1 MILDN
6 LVLEN
11 VGTFRGKNEIPLT
24 PPSSKKPVI
33 LIGGLNGAGKTT
45 ILEAIH
51 LALYGSL
58 SQGRDKR
65 SGSYDSYLRSLIHH
79 GVPASEGAAV
89 ELTFHV
95 YQRGAEHSYRIRR
108 RWQGGGV
115 SLQES
120 VLVWVDGKYDDA
132 LTSTWNE
139 YVETFIPRG
148 IAGLFFFD
156 GEQIEA
162 LADLEQSQDVLRSAL
177 AALLGLDLIDRLST
191 DLAVLRRRHR
201 GAEVPEELRL
211 AVEDRRRK
219 VTLARQAEEMAATLA
234 ATSRVEAERADKR
247 LSEVT
252 EQYRAAGGGLLEQRE
267 AADTRVALV
276 RQQIADTDEE
286 LRTEAAGAAP
296 FLLNTELLGN
306 LANHV
311 TRERDAR
318 RDSLVLGVV
327 GDRDRELLRIL
338 RRAKAPGAAITVLEE
353 FMASD
358 VAARQDASSRVPMLS
373 GLRDGGTVEAL
384 RSSILPSTQKRISTL
399 VERRITLAA
408 ELIQAER
415 TLVAIPDPESLAS
428 LKQELDEASLAAVR
442 CHALLT
448 QNEDRLEASRQERAR
463 ADDAYEAAMDKSAQ
477 ATIDAD
483 DDRRLV
489 EHAERARLTLETL
502 KAKAAERHV
511 GQIARLVLEALNR
524 LFRKDRLVTDV
535 RIDPMSYTVE
545 LIGSD
550 SQSLAATEL
559 SAGERQLLAVAL
571 LWGLAQA
578 AGQPLPMV
586 IDTPL
591 GRLDGSHRGRLIER
605 YFPHAAHQ
613 VVLLSTDTE
622 VDEGALKSLRPF
634 VGRMYL
640 LEFDNAVNAT
650 TVLPGYFWSE

>member
-11 VGTFRGKNEIPLT
+11 IGTFGGKNEIRLT
-24 PPSSKKPVI
+24 PSSSKKPVV

-51 LALYGSL
+51 LALYGPL
-58 SQGRDKR
+58 SQARSRR
-65 SGSYDSYLRSLIHH
+65 SGSYDTYLRSLIHH

-89 ELTFHV
+89 ELSFHLF
-95 YQRGAEHSYRIRR
+95 QQGEEHSYRIRR
-108 RWQGGGV
+108 RWQGGGA
-115 SLQES
+115 SLQEF

-139 YVETFIPRG
+139 HVETFIPRG

-162 LADLEQSQDVLRSAL
+162 LADLEQSQHVLKSAL

-201 GAEVPEELRL
+201 GAEVPDDLRL
-211 AVEDRRRK
+211 AVEERRK
-219 VTLARQAEEMAATLA
+219 TVTLARQGEEMAATLA

-247 LSEVT
+247 LNEVT
-252 EQYRAAGGGLLEQRE
+252 EQYRAVGGGLLERRD
-267 AADTRVALV
+267 AANTRVTLV
-276 RQQIADTDEE
+276 RQQIADLDDE
-286 LRTEAAGAAP
+286 LRAEAADTAP
-296 FLLNTELLGN
+296 FLLVGGLLGD

-311 TRERDAR
+311 ARERDAR
-318 RDSLVLGVV
+318 RDSLVLSVV
-327 GDRDRELLRIL
+327 GDRDRELLGLL
-338 RRAKAPGAAITVLEE
+338 RKAKVRGAALTALEE

-358 VAARQDASSRVPMLS
+358 VASRQDASARVPMVS
-373 GLRDGGTVEAL
+373 GLRDGGPVEAL
-384 RSSILPSTQKRISTL
+384 HASVLPSTQNRVASL
-399 VERRITLAA
+399 VERRVALAE
-408 ELIQAER
+408 ELVQAER

-428 LKQELDEASLAAVR
+428 LKQELDEASEAAVR
-442 CHALLT
+442 CHALLV
-448 QNEDRLEASRQERAR
+448 QNEDQLEASRQERAR
-463 ADDAYEAAMDKSAQ
+463 ADSAYEAAMDKSAQ
-477 ATIDAD
+477 ATLDAD

-489 EHAERARLTLETL
+489 EHAERARVTLDEL
-502 KAKAAERHV
+502 KTKAAERHV
-511 GQIARLVLEALNR
+511 SQIGRLVLEALTR
-524 LFRKDRLVTDV
+524 LLRKDRLVTDV
-535 RIDPMSYTVE
+535 RIDPTSYTVE
-545 LIGSD
+545 LVGSD
-550 SQSLAATEL
+550 GQSLAATEL

-578 AGQPLPMV
+578 VGQPLPMV

-591 GRLDGSHRGRLIER
+591 GRLDGAHRGRLIER

-622 VDEGALKSLRPF
+622 VDEAALKSLRPS
-634 VGRMYL
+634 VGRMYR
-640 LEFDNAVNAT
+640 LEFDSAVNAT
-650 TVLPGYFWSE
+650 TVQLGYFWE

>member
-11 VGTFRGKNEIPLT
+11 VGTFRGKNEIRLT
-24 PPSSKKPVI
+24 PPSSKQPVV

-51 LALYGSL
+51 LALYGPL
-58 SQGRDKR
+58 SQGRGRR

-79 GVPASEGAAV
+79 GVPASEGACV

-95 YQRGAEHSYRIRR
+95 YQQGVEHSYRIRR
-108 RWQGGGV
+108 RWQGAGAA
-115 SLQES
+115 LQEF
-120 VLVWVDGKYDDA
+120 VLVWVDGKHDEA

-139 YVETFIPRG
+139 HVETFIPRG

-162 LADLEQSQDVLRSAL
+162 LADLEQSQHVLRSAL

-201 GAEVPEELRL
+201 GGEVPEELRI
-211 AVEDRRRK
+211 AVEDRRK
-219 VTLARQAEEMAATLA
+219 TVTLARQGEEMAATLA

-252 EQYRAAGGGLLEQRE
+252 AQYRDAGGGLLEQRE
-267 AADTRVALV
+267 AADTRVTLL
-276 RQQIADTDEE
+276 RQQIADVDEG
-286 LRTEAAGAAP
+286 LRAEAADSAP
-296 FLLNTELLGN
+296 FLLTVELLGGM
-306 LANHV
+306 ANQV

-327 GDRDRELLRIL
+327 GERDRELLGLL
-338 RRAKAPGAAITVLEE
+338 RKAKVRGAALTALEE
-353 FMASD
+353 FMMSD
-358 VAARQDASSRVPMLS
+358 VAARQEASSRVPMIS

-384 RSSILPSTQKRISTL
+384 HSSILPSASKRIAAL
-399 VERRITLAA
+399 VERRHALAA
-408 ELIQAER
+408 ELEQAER
-415 TLVAIPDPESLAS
+415 TLVAIPDPEALAS
-428 LKQELDEASLAAVR
+428 LKDELDEVSQTAVR
-442 CHALLT
+442 CHALLV

-463 ADDAYEAAMDKSAQ
+463 ADSAYEAALDKSAQ
-477 ATIDAD
+477 ATLDAD

-489 EHAERARLTLETL
+489 EHAERARLTLEVL

-524 LFRKDRLVTDV
+524 LLRKDRLVTDV

-550 SQSLAATEL
+550 GQSLAAAEL

-622 VDEGALKSLRPF
+622 VDEAALKTLRPF
-634 VGRMYL
+634 VGRMYR
-640 LEFDNAVNAT
+640 LEFDSAVNAT
-650 TVLPGYFWSE
+650 TVLPGYFWE

>member
-1 MILDN
+1 VILDN

-11 VGTFRGKNEIPLT
+11 VGTFRGKSEIRLT
-24 PPSSKKPVI
+24 PTSSKKPVV

-45 ILEAIH
+45 ILEAIR
-51 LALYGSL
+51 LALYGPL
-58 SQGRDKR
+58 SQGRGRR

-95 YQRGAEHSYRIRR
+95 YQQGVEHSYRIRR
-108 RWQGGGV
+108 RWQGGGAA
-115 SLQES
+115 LQEF
-120 VLVWVDGKYDDA
+120 VLVWVDGKYDEA

-139 YVETFIPRG
+139 HVETFIPRG

-162 LADLEQSQDVLRSAL
+162 LADLEQSQHVLRSAV

-201 GAEVPEELRL
+201 GVEVPEEMRL
-211 AVEDRRRK
+211 AVEDRRST
-219 VTLARQAEEMAATLA
+219 VTLARQGEEMAATLA
-234 ATSRVEAERADKR
+234 ASSRVEAERADKR

-267 AADTRVALV
+267 AADTRVTLQ
-276 RQQIADTDEE
+276 RQQIADVDEE
-286 LRTEAAGAAP
+286 LRAEAADAAP
-296 FLLNTELLGN
+296 FLLTAELLGD
-306 LANHV
+306 LANQV
-311 TRERDAR
+311 TRERGAL
-318 RDSLVLGVV
+318 RDTLVLGVV
-327 GDRDRELLRIL
+327 GERDRELLGLL
-338 RRAKAPGAAITVLEE
+338 RKAKVRGAALTALEE
-353 FMASD
+353 FMTSD
-358 VAARQDASSRVPMLS
+358 VAARQEASSRVPMIS

-384 RSSILPSTQKRISTL
+384 HSSIVPSAHKRIAAL
-399 VERRITLAA
+399 VERRRALAA
-408 ELIQAER
+408 ELEQAER
-415 TLVAIPDPESLAS
+415 TLVAIPDPEALAS
-428 LKQELDEASLAAVR
+428 LKQELDEASQTAVR
-442 CHALLT
+442 CHALLV
-448 QNEDRLEASRQERAR
+448 QNEDRLEASRRERAR
-463 ADDAYEAAMDKSAQ
+463 ADSAYEAAMDKSAQ
-477 ATIDAD
+477 ATLDAD
-483 DDRRLV
+483 DDRRMV
-489 EHAERARLTLETL
+489 DHAERVRVTLEAL

-511 GQIARLVLEALNR
+511 GQIARLVLEGLNR
-524 LFRKDRLVTDV
+524 LLRKDRLVTDV
-535 RIDPMSYTVE
+535 HIDPMSYTVE

-550 SQSLAATEL
+550 GQSLAPTEM

-622 VDEGALKSLRPF
+622 VDEAALKTLRPF
-634 VGRMYL
+634 VGRMYR
-640 LEFDNAVNAT
+640 LEFDNAINAT
-650 TVLPGYFWSE
+650 TVLPGYFWE

>member
-11 VGTFRGKNEIPLT
+11 IGTFRGKNEIRLT
-24 PPSSKKPVI
+24 PPSSKKPVV

-45 ILEAIH
+45 ILESIH
-51 LALYGSL
+51 LALYGPL
-58 SQGRDKR
+58 SQARSRR
-65 SGSYDSYLRSLIHH
+65 SGSYDTYLRSLIHH

-89 ELTFHV
+89 ELSFHLF
-95 YQRGAEHSYRIRR
+95 QQGEEHSYRIRR
-108 RWQGGGV
+108 RWQGGGA
-115 SLQES
+115 SLREF

-162 LADLEQSQDVLRSAL
+162 LADLEQSQHVLKSAL

-201 GAEVPEELRL
+201 GAEVPDDLRL
-211 AVEDRRRK
+211 AVEERRNT
-219 VTLARQAEEMAATLA
+219 VTLARQGEEMAATLA

-247 LSEVT
+247 LGEVT
-252 EQYRAAGGGLLEQRE
+252 EQYRAAGGGLLEQRD
-267 AADTRVALV
+267 AANTRVTLV
-276 RQQIADTDEE
+276 RQQIADVDDE
-286 LRTEAAGAAP
+286 LRTEAADTAP
-296 FLLNTELLGN
+296 LLLVAGLLAD

-311 TRERDAR
+311 SRERDAH
-318 RDSLVLGVV
+318 RDSMVLSVV
-327 GDRDRELLRIL
+327 GERDRELLGLL
-338 RRAKAPGAAITVLEE
+338 RKAKVRGTALTALEE

-358 VAARQDASSRVPMLS
+358 VASRQNASARVPMVS
-373 GLRDGGTVEAL
+373 GLRDGGTIGAL
-384 RSSILPSTQKRISTL
+384 HTSVLPSTRNRVASL
-399 VERRITLAA
+399 VDRRVALAE
-408 ELIQAER
+408 ELVQAER
-415 TLVAIPDPESLAS
+415 MLVAIPDPESLAS
-428 LKQELDEASLAAVR
+428 LKQELDEASEAAVR
-442 CHALLT
+442 CHALLV
-448 QNEDRLEASRQERAR
+448 QNEDQLEALRQERAR
-463 ADDAYEAAMDKSAQ
+463 ADSAYEAAMDKSAQ
-477 ATIDAD
+477 ATLDAD

-489 EHAERARLTLETL
+489 DHAERARVTLDAL

-511 GQIARLVLEALNR
+511 GQIGRLVLEALTR
-524 LFRKDRLVTDV
+524 LLRKDRLVTDV
-535 RIDPMSYTVE
+535 RIDPTSYTVE

-550 SQSLAATEL
+550 GQSLAATEL

-591 GRLDGSHRGRLIER
+591 GRLDGAHRGRLIER

-622 VDEGALKSLRPF
+622 VDEAALKSLRPSI
-634 VGRMYL
+634 GRMYR
-640 LEFDNAVNAT
+640 LEFDGAVNAT
-650 TVLPGYFWSE
+650 TVQPGYFWE

>member
-1 MILDN
+1 VILDN

-24 PPSSKKPVI
+24 PSSSKKPVV

-58 SQGRDKR
+58 SQGRGR
-65 SGSYDSYLRSLIHH
+65 RGGSYDSYLRSLIHH

-95 YQRGAEHSYRIRR
+95 YQQGAEHSYRIRR
-108 RWQGGGV
+108 RWQGGGAA
-115 SLQES
+115 LQES

-139 YVETFIPRG
+139 HVETFIPRG

-211 AVEDRRRK
+211 AVEDRRRT
-219 VTLARQAEEMAATLA
+219 VTLARQGEEMAATLA

-267 AADTRVALV
+267 AADTRVTLV
-276 RQQIADTDEE
+276 RQQIADTDEQ
-286 LRTEAAGAAP
+286 LRTEAADAAP
-296 FLLNTELLGN
+296 FLLATELFGN
-306 LANHV
+306 LANQV

-327 GDRDRELLRIL
+327 GDRDRELIGLLRK
-338 RRAKAPGAAITVLEE
+338 AKVRGGAITALEE
-353 FMASD
+353 FMTSD
-358 VAARQDASSRVPMLS
+358 VAARQDASSLVPMIS
-373 GLRDGGTVEAL
+373 GLRDGTTVEAL
-384 RSSILPSTQKRISTL
+384 RSSILPSTQKRMETL

-408 ELIQAER
+408 ELVQAER
-415 TLVAIPDPESLAS
+415 TLIAIPDPESLAS
-428 LKQELDEASLAAVR
+428 LKQELDEASLGAAG
-442 CHALLT
+442 CHALLI

-463 ADDAYEAAMDKSAQ
+463 ADGAYEAAMDKSAQ
-477 ATIDAD
+477 ATLDAD

-524 LFRKDRLVTDV
+524 LLRKDRLITDV
-535 RIDPMSYTVE
+535 HIDPVSYTVE
-545 LIGSD
+545 LVGSD
-550 SQSLAATEL
+550 GHSLAATEL

-591 GRLDGSHRGRLIER
+591 GRLDGAHRGRLIER

-622 VDEGALKSLRPF
+622 VDEVALQSLRPF
-634 VGRMYL
+634 VGRMYR
-640 LEFDNAVNAT
+640 LEFDTAVNAT
-650 TVLPGYFWSE
+650 TVQPGYFWE

>member
-11 VGTFRGKNEIPLT
+11 VGTFRGKNEIQLT
-24 PPSSKKPVI
+24 PPSSKKPVV

-58 SQGRDKR
+58 SQGRGR
-65 SGSYDSYLRSLIHH
+65 RNGSYDNYLRSLIHH
-79 GVPASEGAAV
+79 GVPASQGAAV

-95 YQRGAEHSYRIRR
+95 YQQGVEHSYRIRR
-108 RWQGGGV
+108 RWQGGGA

-139 YVETFIPRG
+139 HVETFIPRG

-162 LADLEQSQDVLRSAL
+162 LADLEQSQHVLRSAL

-211 AVEDRRRK
+211 AVEDRRRT
-219 VTLARQAEEMAATLA
+219 VTLARQGEEMAATLT

-252 EQYRAAGGGLLEQRE
+252 EQYRASGGGLLEQRE
-267 AADTRVALV
+267 AADTRVTLV
-276 RQQIADTDEE
+276 RQQIADIDEE
-286 LRTEAAGAAP
+286 LRAEAADAAP
-296 FLLNTELLGN
+296 FLLTAELLGD
-306 LANHV
+306 LATQV
-311 TRERDAR
+311 MCERDASR
-318 RDSLVLGVV
+318 NTLVLHVV
-327 GDRDRELLRIL
+327 GERDRELLGFL
-338 RRAKAPGAAITVLEE
+338 HKAKVRGAALTALEE
-353 FMASD
+353 FMTSD
-358 VAARQDASSRVPMLS
+358 VAARQEASSRVPMIS

-384 RSSILPSTQKRISTL
+384 HSMILPSAHKRMAAL
-399 VERRITLAA
+399 VERRHALAA
-408 ELIQAER
+408 ELEQAER
-415 TLVAIPDPESLAS
+415 TLVAIPDPEALAP
-428 LKQELDEASLAAVR
+428 LTQELDEASQTAVR
-442 CHALLT
+442 CHALLV

-463 ADDAYEAAMDKSAQ
+463 ADSAYEAAMDKSAQ
-477 ATIDAD
+477 ATLDAD

-511 GQIARLVLEALNR
+511 GQIAQLVLEALNR
-524 LFRKDRLVTDV
+524 LLRKDRLVTDV
-535 RIDPMSYTVE
+535 HIDPMSYTVE

-550 SQSLAATEL
+550 GQSLAATEL

-622 VDEGALKSLRPF
+622 VDETALKTLRPF
-634 VGRMYL
+634 VGRMYR
-640 LEFDNAVNAT
+640 LEFDRAVNAT
-650 TVLPGYFWSE
+650 TVLPGYFWE

>member
-11 VGTFRGKNEIPLT
+11 VGTFRGKNEIQLT
-24 PPSSKKPVI
+24 PPSSKKPVV

-58 SQGRDKR
+58 SQGRGR
-65 SGSYDSYLRSLIHH
+65 RNGSYDNYLRSLIHH
-79 GVPASEGAAV
+79 GVPASQGAAV

-95 YQRGAEHSYRIRR
+95 YQQGVEHSYRIRR
-108 RWQGGGV
+108 RWQGGGA

-139 YVETFIPRG
+139 HVETFIPRG

-162 LADLEQSQDVLRSAL
+162 LADLEQSQHVLRSAL

-211 AVEDRRRK
+211 AVEDRRRT
-219 VTLARQAEEMAATLA
+219 VTLARQGEEMAATLT

-252 EQYRAAGGGLLEQRE
+252 EQYRASGGGLLEQRE
-267 AADTRVALV
+267 AADTRVTLV
-276 RQQIADTDEE
+276 RQQIADIDEE
-286 LRTEAAGAAP
+286 LRAEAADAAP
-296 FLLNTELLGN
+296 FLLTAELLGD
-306 LANHV
+306 LANQV
-311 TRERDAR
+311 MCERDASR
-318 RDSLVLGVV
+318 NTLVLHVV
-327 GDRDRELLRIL
+327 GERDRELLGL
-338 RRAKAPGAAITVLEE
+338 LHKAKVRGAALTALEE
-353 FMASD
+353 FMTSD
-358 VAARQDASSRVPMLS
+358 VAARQEASSRVLMIS
-373 GLRDGGTVEAL
+373 GLRDGGKVEAL
-384 RSSILPSTQKRISTL
+384 HSMILPSAHKRMAAL
-399 VERRITLAA
+399 VERRHALAA
-408 ELIQAER
+408 ELEQAER
-415 TLVAIPDPESLAS
+415 TLVAIPDPEALAP
-428 LKQELDEASLAAVR
+428 LTQELDEASQTAVR
-442 CHALLT
+442 CHALLV

-463 ADDAYEAAMDKSAQ
+463 ADSAYEAAMDKSAQ
-477 ATIDAD
+477 ATLDAD

-511 GQIARLVLEALNR
+511 GQIAQLVLEALNR
-524 LFRKDRLVTDV
+524 LLRKDRLVTDV
-535 RIDPMSYTVE
+535 HIDPMSYTVE

-550 SQSLAATEL
+550 GQSLAATEL

-622 VDEGALKSLRPF
+622 VDETALKTLRPF
-634 VGRMYL
+634 VGRMYR
-640 LEFDNAVNAT
+640 LEFDRAVNAT
-650 TVLPGYFWSE
+650 TVLPGYFWE